1 MTYSVMV
8 WTTPQFD
15 GTFATEEDRRAFVD
29 LMVVEANQGYVNS
42 EMPVSRGGL
51 VVFYHDHDR

>member
-1 MTYSVMV
+1 MV

-15 GTFATEEDRRAFVD
+15 GTFATEEDRSAFVD

-42 EMPVSRGGL
+42 KMPVSWGGL

>member
-29 LMVVEANQGYVNS
+29 LMILEANQGYINS
-42 EMPVSRGGL
+42 KMPVSWIDL
-51 VVFYHDHDR
+51 NVFPHTHDR

>member
-1 MTYSVMV
+1 MV

-42 EMPVSRGGL
+42 KMPVSWGGL
-51 VVFYHDHDR
+51 VVFLHAHDR